1 MTLWRAARSEADRRE
16 SLASFR
22 TGASEAGWTI
32 PHAVGSAPFVVPPL
46 GGLAADFRLKPV
58 LRTWVISS
66 RVRYRC
72 SWGPGAKPLLA
83 LRFSGVCR
91 NVAGT
96 RRVPSAQRRP
106 AITQGRGS
114 GVGVGNRPGKKTFYR
129 QSPRKKDVTPEIV
142 PKKRPY
148 ARNRCGKTT
157 LGQIALGRTIPGPV
171 VGAAFVPPMTTLVK
185 PRCRPEGL
193 AVKNLRR
200 GPGAARILGG
210 APSAGAAGEK
220 RKFVSQ
226 KFTADCR
233 NGRARACK
241 TISWAILLNPRK
253 RSALGFN

>member
-1 MTLWRAARSEADRRE
+1 MACRAERGRPEGEPSVFSHRSERGGLDNTARGRQCAVRSPAFRRSCRGFPAKAGTTNLGHFVPRAISLLLGSRGEAAARVTFFRRLPE
-16 SLASFR
+16 CSR
-22 TGASEAGWTI
+22 HT
-32 PHAVGSAPFVVPPL
+32 PCAV
-46 GGLAADFRLKPV
+46 
-58 LRTWVISS
+58 
-66 RVRYRC
+66 
-72 SWGPGAKPLLA
+72 
-83 LRFSGVCR
+83 
-91 NVAGT
+91 
-96 RRVPSAQRRP
+96 RP
-106 AITQGRGS
+106 AASCNNPGS
-114 GVGVGNRPGKKTFYR
+114 GVGGRGRESPGKKDFL
-129 QSPRKKDVTPEIV
+129 PAIA
-142 PKKRPY
+142 PKKRRH
-148 ARNRCGKTT
+148 AGNRSQKKT
-157 LGQIALGRTIPGPV
+157 LRQESLRKNDVGADSVGRTIPGPV